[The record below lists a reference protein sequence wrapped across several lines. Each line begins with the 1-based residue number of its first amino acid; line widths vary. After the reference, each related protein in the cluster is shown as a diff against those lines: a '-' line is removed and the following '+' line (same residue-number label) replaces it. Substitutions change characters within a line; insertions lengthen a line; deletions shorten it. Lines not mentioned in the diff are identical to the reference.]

1 MSETFETFSYRAVP
15 MPLRRRLRR
24 RSVKV
29 TVVVALILFGV
40 ASFAR
45 WVTDSERASFRALAL
60 HTSPPALISTIQGSG
75 DTAEAIAAITTTPQD
90 IQAQNV
96 AHQVMMAARHLAA
109 RGSFADAG
117 PAQLAKRLPAYTFVE
132 GPSPIPQIVSV
143 TAAAHGWAV
152 AVAATTGRC
161 FMIRVV
167 AGNGVR
173 YGSSS
178 DGCSSAA
185 AMHVTGTSW

>member
-29 TVVVALILFGV
+29 TVVAAVLLFGL

-60 HTSPPALISTIQGSG
+60 HTSPPALVTTIQGSG
-75 DTAEAIAAITTTPQD
+75 DTSAALAATTTTPED
-90 IQAQNV
+90 VQAQNV
-96 AHQVMMAARHLAA
+96 AHQVMMAARGLAVQ
-109 RGSFADAG
+109 GSFLGAG
-117 PAQLAKRLPAYTFVE
+117 PAQLAKRFPAYTFVE
-132 GPSPIPQIVSV
+132 GPSPMPQIVSV
-143 TAAAHGWAV
+143 MATAHGWAV

-161 FMIRVV
+161 FMIRVA
-167 AGNGVR
+167 AGVGTF

-178 DGCSSAA
+178 PGCSSAA
-185 AMHVTGTSW
+185 ATHVTGTSW